1 MQNGEVVRRSISRH
15 YADVSAQD
23 GNISHLLV
31 FVSDAERNAF
41 PTLFALSEN
50 DIESI
55 WSNVSSF
62 IERQMLCQKGV
73 HIARLG
79 TFTFSVQRMD
89 VGRKHKLIQRPI
101 FLLAEKFKLF
111 TGLKQKMAS
120 PSAGEV
126 PVVPLNF
133 SALSAD
139 SPFERDVVELCV
151 RESLMLLMSMVA
163 KRTAVLF
170 SFHGIGLL
178 SFRQG
183 NVSMR
188 FDQDFLTA
196 LDRAW
201 GLGYKKNNNSR
212 VSSYTAHKCCPDRDH
227 ELSPF
232 QPSRSSLD
240 VRDQTSSSSS
250 SLEHKEEADHTTG
263 QWARRETLKLATVK
277 GICLTED
284 LEVSPQEQTENRL
297 QQGGDGEV
305 KEDQE
310 FHFCEGY
317 CQDIGQELCN
327 MCRER
332 AQRNMSTE
340 NLTEERRWV
349 EKEEERLFMINQE
362 KLNQEQMH
370 REQAHE
376 KLLRRRNEQD
386 AECNIEM
393 AKAREREAQRCNK
406 YHGSYLFRVRP
417 GTPPP
422 PLLRHGQYLRELL
435 DQVEDH
441 RQQQALDQQSQN
453 LMDRLG
459 QMELA
464 DEISEQR
471 HQQLQRK
478 VSAVRC
484 YKRALD
490 TQCNGGCTGL
500 GRTTRSPAESPVF
513 CRYDEVPS
521 ALAEQKQRARELRQH
536 QINDATLRRRDARFS
551 RILEQKREI
560 DMLNRTRQEMR
571 ADLVTR
577 HKKLRA
583 MRGALEDLWA
593 RTVET
598 KRLREQEERSFMR
611 AGGRLVMDQ
620 CTEYQRCG
628 QCQRRLGFCG
638 GTNLWKESRYIA
650 GSRLMV

>member
-1 MQNGEVVRRSISRH
+1 MRTAAFTMQNGEVVRRSISRH

-79 TFTFSVQRMD
+79 TFTFSVQRRD

-133 SALSAD
+133 SALSVD

-163 KRTAVLF
+163 KRAAVLF

-183 NVSMR
+183 HVRMR

-196 LDRAW
+196 QDRVW
-201 GLGYKKNNNSR
+201 GLGYKNNNNSR

-227 ELSPF
+227 ELSPL

-240 VRDQTSSSSS
+240 VRNQTSSSSS
-250 SLEHKEEADHTTG
+250 SSSSEHKEEGGNRERKKADHTTG
-263 QWARRETLKLATVK
+263 QWDRRETLKLATVK

-327 MCRER
+327 FCRER

-349 EKEEERLFMINQE
+349 KKEEERLLMINQE

-393 AKAREREAQRCNK
+393 AKAREREAQRRIK
-406 YHGSYLFRVRP
+406 YHGSYLFP
-417 GTPPP
+417 GTPPLVRSMGP
-422 PLLRHGQYLRELL
+422 YWTPTATAGS
-435 DQVEDH
+435 D
-441 RQQQALDQQSQN
+441 
-453 LMDRLG
+453 MDRLG

-500 GRTTRSPAESPVF
+500 GRTTRSPAESPGF

-521 ALAEQKQRARELRQH
+521 ELAEQKQRARELRQH
-536 QINDATLRRRDARFS
+536 QINAATLRRRDERFS

-583 MRGALEDLWA
+583 MRGTLEDLWA
-593 RTVET
+593 RTVEA

-611 AGGRLVMDQ
+611 AGGRLVIDQ
-620 CTEYQRCG
+620 CTENQRCG

-638 GTNLWKESRYIA
+638 GTNLWKESRYIT